1 MITTVK
7 AKEKLS
13 LRRHSF
19 FRESTKT
26 SNDNHDTD
34 KGKED
39 YHPQQQQHDEEVEV
53 VVLGAGLGGLSCAAL
68 SSKYGL
74 STLCLEAHDTPGGVA
89 HSFRRYNP
97 VASKTVPFCF
107 DSGPSLISGLSQK
120 STNPLRQLLDAV
132 GTSNDIQ
139 WHTYDGWIVHD
150 TSDGKSFKVT
160 TGTGGEF
167 EQAIEDKA
175 GHGSRVAFEEFK
187 SKVLEPKGL
196 AEASTYVPPFA
207 LRGGFGTVASL
218 ARYMWK
224 LISIGP
230 KGTLLT
236 GPFTKCL
243 DLYEVRER
251 IIVFSFLLVI
261 REPLCSGFVLDRSL

>member
-1 MITTVK
+1 MTITK
-7 AKEKLS
+7 
-13 LRRHSF
+13 RRNGFLCAS
-19 FRESTKT
+19 S
-26 SNDNHDTD
+26 SDNNRSGVYDD
-34 KGKED
+34 DDD
-39 YHPQQQQHDEEVEV
+39 YQQQPPQHQYDEEVDV

-68 SSKYGL
+68 CSKYGL
-74 STLCLEAHDTPGGVA
+74 FTLCLEAHDTPGGVA

-132 GTSNDIQ
+132 DISHEIQ
-139 WHTYDGWIVHD
+139 WHTYDGWLVHD
-150 TSDGKSFKVT
+150 TSDGTSFKVT
-160 TGTGGEF
+160 TGNGGQF

-175 GHGSRVAFEEFK
+175 GYASRKAFEEFK
-187 SKVLEPKGL
+187 TKVLEPKGL

-243 DLYEVRER
+243 ELYEVRG
-251 IIVFSFLLVI
+251 ISVFCVLSSFRLV
-261 REPLCSGFVLDRSL
+261 L

>member
-1 MITTVK
+1 M
-7 AKEKLS
+7 
-13 LRRHSF
+13 
-19 FRESTKT
+19 
-26 SNDNHDTD
+26 
-34 KGKED
+34 
-39 YHPQQQQHDEEVEV
+39 
-53 VVLGAGLGGLSCAAL
+53 
-68 SSKYGL
+68 
-74 STLCLEAHDTPGGVA
+74 
-89 HSFRRYNP
+89 
-97 VASKTVPFCF
+97 
-107 DSGPSLISGLSQK
+107 ISGLSQK

-132 GTSNDIQ
+132 GTSDEIQ
-139 WHTYDGWIVHD
+139 WYTYDGWLVHD

-160 TGTGGEF
+160 TGNGGEF

-175 GHGSRVAFEEFK
+175 GPASRKAFEEFK

-218 ARYMWK
+218 ARYMLK

-243 DLYEVRER
+243 DLYEVRGSFYF
-251 IIVFSFLLVI
+251 IIVAFCI
-261 REPLCSGFVLDRSL
+261 KRTIVLHTRVKRTELT